1 MSAST
6 EASQERRSSLRV
18 PDFFIV
24 GHSKC
29 GTSALYLMLR
39 SHPQVFM
46 PAIKEPRFFAPEL
59 RSRFRGAAS
68 DTRPETL
75 DGYLELFS
83 EAEPG
88 QILGE
93 ASPSYL
99 RSSEAAGRIAEVSPG
114 GRIIAILREPAS
126 FLRSFHLQSVHNH
139 IETETDLRKALA
151 LEDERRAGRSIPRN
165 SHVPATLLYSEHVR
179 YVEQLRR
186 FEAHFPREQV
196 LVLIYDDF
204 RADNE
209 GTVRQVLRFLGADD
223 TLPLETVET
232 DTLESV
238 RSGRLHRLR
247 RSLQLAERNPGAASS
262 TARALNAVL
271 PKAARG
277 ERARSLWRRGVYG
290 RPPAP
295 DEQLMAELRRR
306 FKPEV
311 VALSD
316 HLGRDLV
323 SLWGYDR
330 LD

>member
-1 MSAST
+1 MTAST
-6 EASQERRSSLRV
+6 EASQERASSLRV
-18 PDFFIV
+18 PDFFIA

-59 RSRFRGAAS
+59 RSRFRGGAS
-68 DTRPETL
+68 DTRPDTL
-75 DGYLELFS
+75 EGYLALF
-83 EAEPG
+83 APAQAG

-99 RSSEAAGRIAEVSPG
+99 RSAEAAGRIAQVAPG
-114 GRIIAILREPAS
+114 ARIVAILREPAS

-139 IETETDLRKALA
+139 VETETDLGKALA
-151 LEDERRAGRSIPRN
+151 LEDDRRAGRRIPRN

-179 YVEQLRR
+179 YVEQLQR
-186 FEAHFPREQV
+186 FEAHFPREQM

-204 RADNE
+204 RNDNE

-223 TLPLETVET
+223 ALPVDTVET
-232 DTLESV
+232 ETLESV

-247 RSLQLAERNPGAASS
+247 RGLQLAERNPDAASK

-271 PKAARG
+271 PEAVRG
-277 ERARSLWRRGVYG
+277 ERARALWRRGVYG

-295 DEQLMAELRRR
+295 DEQLMLELRRR
-306 FKPEV
+306 FKAEV